1 MTLTAGQLAPLA
13 ASAKTEIDRV
23 IALPLGTATLSELLN
38 AKQAGYDMGIDTYDG
53 LDAHIQYHVDNSA
66 GLSTDDLQRLRF
78 ITMPA
83 RIRAIHEDNPI
94 NYDSSQSII
103 IPDDCHLL
111 KVSFQAKGGDSGASA
126 RGGNMWT
133 GGGGGG
139 GGYVSD
145 YEMVVTPGDSIQLIF
160 GDTLSLGAL
169 TVEQGGIGGN
179 YNQAGPAG
187 TAGRVLWNG
196 QEVDDGVTAIGGTD
210 GMAGTLIT
218 AQTAGQYATTSNG
231 KKQGAGGGNDETFG
245 NYYGVGGGACGSNDG
260 EDLISI
266 YAIKDTR
273 TPLLGAGASS
283 SSSTTDSNYNPTADL
298 AVASQPGGPRSPYVI
313 INFVKQPA

>member
-23 IALPLGTATLSELLN
+23 IALTLGTATLSELLN

-66 GLSTDDLQRLRF
+66 TLSTDDLQRLRF

-83 RIRAIHEDNPI
+83 RIRAIHEDNPL
-94 NYDSSQSII
+94 NYNSSQSII

-126 RGGNMWT
+126 TSGNMWT

-139 GGYVSD
+139 GAGVFD
-145 YEMVVTPGDSIQLIF
+145 YEMVVTPASTLVLTF

-169 TVEQGGIGGN
+169 TVEQGGNGGDFN
-179 YNQAGPAG
+179 TTRAAGLK
-187 TAGRVLWNG
+187 GRVLWNG
-196 QEVDDGVTAIGGTD
+196 QEIDDALTAIAGTD
-210 GMAGTLIT
+210 GMMGTIAT
-218 AQTAGQYATTSNG
+218 AQAAGAFTTTSNG
-231 KKQGAGGGNDETFG
+231 KKQGAGGGRDE
-245 NYYGVGGGACGSNDG
+245 NNYRYYGSGGGASASNDG
-260 EDLISI
+260 EDIFSSQ
-266 YAIKDTR
+266 AVADNR
-273 TPLLGAGASS
+273 VALLGVGASS
-283 SSSTTDSNYNPTADL
+283 TSASEVTNPTTQAVVL
-298 AVASQPGGPRSPYVI
+298 AQPGGPRSTHVI